1 MQKEPSKFRPVSF
14 GIAAENLKMGSDIL
28 EVVAVEWM
36 PYLDGEIN
44 AEPQVLED
52 SGVDGL
58 GQEYTAKV
66 ETANSLPAKWL
77 PMDDNRAT
85 PPNIRRGER
94 VQIYQFADS
103 QQFYWSC
110 FGLDKRLRRLE
121 TVVYMFS
128 NTRDEKTTVL
138 DSKNS
143 YTLEVSTHTKQITLR
158 TNKNDGEPFAYT
170 FQFNTKVGCVTLADD
185 DNNFIEFDS
194 AERKITAQNKDGSF
208 ITIDKRVI
216 RQFAP
221 DLIHMQTQA
230 FELHCD
236 TALVNAAQSI
246 TANTTD
252 TTLNSSASIAMTT
265 ADTTITSSASIT
277 ATSATFTGNI
287 PTSTFTGMVT
297 VSGLLTMAGG
307 FAAIPGGGGGGSLS
321 VPVTITAPMTSTAEI
336 TVNGIGLSTHKH
348 VEAGDGAP
356 VTPPIP

>member
-1 MQKEPSKFRPVSF
+1 MELKQSKFRPVSF

-28 EVVAVEWM
+28 EVVPVEWL

-44 AEPQVLED
+44 SSTEVMED

-58 GQEYTAKV
+58 GIEYTAKV

-77 PMDDNRAT
+77 PMDDNRST

-94 VQIYQFADS
+94 VHIYQFADS

-110 FGLDKRLRRLE
+110 YGLDKGLRRLE

-128 NTRDEKTTVL
+128 NTRDEKVKVL
-138 DSKNS
+138 DRTNS
-143 YTLEVSTHTKQITLR
+143 YTVEVSTHTKQVTLR

-170 FQFNTKVGCVTLADD
+170 FQFNTKVGAVTLADD
-185 DNNFIEFDS
+185 DSNYIEFDS
-194 AERKITAQNKDGSF
+194 AERKITAKNKDGSF

-216 RQFAP
+216 RMFAP

-236 TALVNAAQSI
+236 TALVNASQSI

-252 TTLNSSASIAMTT
+252 TTVNSSASITMSTADTTLNSSASITANSAM
-265 ADTTITSSASIT
+265 
-277 ATSATFTGNI
+277 FTGNI
-287 PTSTFTGMVT
+287 AKSTFNGMVT
-297 VSGLLTMAGG
+297 VNGLLTMAGG
-307 FAAIPGGGGGGSLS
+307 FAATAGGGGAGSLA
-321 VPVTITAPMTSTAEI
+321 VPVTATAPITSTAEI

-348 VEAGDGAP
+348 TEQGDGAP
-356 VTPPIP
+356 VSPPIP